1 MNKMD
6 LVEISLKEIV
16 PSPTGCALFLGNKVK
31 TFVIY
36 VGPEEGA
43 SILMKVE
50 GVKSSRPLTY
60 DLIHNMLLGLGVRV
74 DKVVIYNLKDNTFF
88 ARIFLTQKNELGTKI
103 IDIDARP
110 SDCIAIALE
119 EQAPVFIKREI
130 FDELEDVSSYMKK
143 GF

>member
-6 LVEISLKEIV
+6 LVKISLKEIV

-43 SILMKVE
+43 SILMKAE
-50 GVKSSRPLTY
+50 GVKSARPLTY
-60 DLIHNMLLGLGVRV
+60 DLIHNILLGLGV
-74 DKVVIYNLKDNTFF
+74 KVEKVLIYELKENTFF
-88 ARIFLTQKNELGTKI
+88 ARIFLNQKNELGTKI

-119 EQAPVFIKREI
+119 EDAPIFVKREI
-130 FDELEDVSSYMKK
+130 FDQLEDVSSYMNK
-143 GF
+143 GS